1 MIFTSK
7 RRSPSGLAQP
17 TLLAPPF
24 CEDDIT
30 PTDSAAGAGDEAGE
44 LIAASVTARWLV
56 LTTDI
61 NRRFARALLP
71 EPLIVPERPRIAV
84 WIVDPLSTDSNDVE
98 DPFGRLF
105 AGLSCSCLHPGSRE
119 GSAYTSDI
127 LAGTPIEDQAGQD
140 IFRLPSIP
148 QAQLELV
155 NGVGGMGFAIAP
167 ADGGGRGIVGTVD
180 LADCGSQR
188 TQLTPDW
195 LAHQSWNEQLILRN
209 AAASGADTADT
220 GELVHTRW
228 KVTRLSPIV
237 SGSAVI
243 ECAEFGPHA
252 YEMTP
257 SARPL
262 DARYGFARVAIVGGE
277 PGR

>member
-7 RRSPSGLAQP
+7 RRAPSGPAHP
-17 TLLAPPF
+17 TLLAEP
-24 CEDDIT
+24 ESVESESVET
-30 PTDSAAGAGDEAGE
+30 GDPNE
-44 LIAASVTARWLV
+44 ASVTARWLV
-56 LTTDI
+56 LTTEVH
-61 NRRFARALLP
+61 RRFARALLP
-71 EPLIVPERPRIAV
+71 ESLAVPDRPRIAV
-84 WIVDPLSTDSNDVE
+84 WIVDPLSTDSNEVE

-105 AGLSCSCLHPGSRE
+105 AGLSCSCMHPDSGLE
-119 GSAYTSDI
+119 GAYTSDI
-127 LAGTPIEDQAGQD
+127 LVGTPIEDRTGQD
-140 IFRLPSIP
+140 IFRLPTIP

-209 AAASGADTADT
+209 HEGSGADVEDS
-220 GELVHTRW
+220 GDLVHTRW

-252 YEMTP
+252 YEMAPT
-257 SARPL
+257 AKPL

-277 PGR
+277 SGR